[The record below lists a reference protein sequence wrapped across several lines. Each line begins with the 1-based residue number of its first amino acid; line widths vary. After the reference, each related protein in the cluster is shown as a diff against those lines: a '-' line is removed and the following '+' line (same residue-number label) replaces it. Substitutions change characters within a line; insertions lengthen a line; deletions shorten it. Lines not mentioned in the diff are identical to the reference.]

1 MNRFS
6 LQLEALGGRD
16 MPSAGWAFDVVSG
29 GEPVV
34 ETQRI
39 GSLAGGVEGTV
50 GVAGGALGG
59 VTMGGARGG
68 IVDLL
73 GGASGGVLGDRMR
86 LGGPD
91 DSFAAIDVDG
101 SVGISTHHIGE
112 EIPQS
117 ARSKGEEIPSF
128 MSAGVIDPGEE
139 IPT

>member
-16 MPSAGWAFDVVSG
+16 MPSAGWAFDAIGG
-29 GEPVV
+29 GESVV
-34 ETQRI
+34 EVQRN
-39 GSLAGGVEGTV
+39 GGLAGGIEGAVELT
-50 GVAGGALGG
+50 GGALGG

-68 IVDLL
+68 IVELL
-73 GGASGGVLGDRMR
+73 GALPGGVTADRMRSDAVEIAGGLSGGVVLG
-86 LGGPD
+86 
-91 DSFAAIDVDG
+91 
-101 SVGISTHHIGE
+101 STE